1 MKKKYIDY
9 TEMPTR
15 AITHIYSLPVYFM
28 LPPSIH
34 FEISIPQDAYNFET
48 LGAPLTP
55 WGVAQVW
62 FFFVDYRY
70 TYLDIV
76 VNNISI
82 KKMCL
87 SAIPP

>member
-1 MKKKYIDY
+1 
-9 TEMPTR
+9 
-15 AITHIYSLPVYFM
+15 M

-34 FEISIPQDAYNFET
+34 FEISIPQDAYNFGT

-55 WGVAQVW
+55 WRGGGGGCTK
-62 FFFVDYRY
+62 FFIFFLVDYKY

-82 KKMCL
+82 IKNVFECYTHL
-87 SAIPP
+87 I